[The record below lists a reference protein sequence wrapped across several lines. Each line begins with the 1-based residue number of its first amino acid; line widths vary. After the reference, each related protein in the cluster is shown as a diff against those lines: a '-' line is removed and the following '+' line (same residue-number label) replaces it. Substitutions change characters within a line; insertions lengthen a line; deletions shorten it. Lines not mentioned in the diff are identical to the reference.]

1 MYQSELIK
9 CLRDTETMSSPI
21 FEKLI
26 DILRASLTGTDE
38 ADISVLTD
46 SELAAIYR
54 LAKAHNLSSMA
65 GDYLSRHGVMNKV
78 ILRDMAYAQ
87 TNVEKQEKAIA
98 EITKVLSDARIPFL
112 PLKGIVM
119 RKLYPRPWM
128 RLSGDIDI
136 LIKEADKKRIYDIFT
151 NQLQYRLES
160 TLDEDHF
167 ITRDCISIDISTQLR
182 APLSIDPGG
191 SLFSDIWDYADTAK
205 IPAELD
211 DAMLY
216 AVTIGHI
223 AKHLPQ
229 GGCGINHVMDLW
241 VLNHAETLTEDQKLK
256 RETIVKEKHLDKL
269 EKAIRM
275 LSEKWFSNTD
285 AGYDTELE
293 EYILSGAAHG
303 TIGNKVS
310 ANGAGQ
316 KKSRYL
322 FTRIFEP
329 YDYLITLFP
338 ELKGKKWLTPYYEV
352 KRWIIR
358 LKSGRSTAIKK
369 ELSAILKEDTENSA
383 TGKMIRRLG
392 L

>member
-1 MYQSELIK
+1 MLTNTQ
-9 CLRDTETMSSPI
+9 
-21 FEKLI
+21 EKLI
-26 DILRASLTGTDE
+26 EILRAELTGTDE
-38 ADISVLTD
+38 ADISGLFD
-46 SELAAIYR
+46 QELAAIYH

-65 GDYLSRHGVMNKV
+65 GDFMSRHGVTNRV

-87 TNVEKQEKAIA
+87 TNVEKQEKTLA
-98 EITKVLSDARIPFL
+98 EITKALSEAGIPFL

-119 RKLYPRPWM
+119 RRLYPKPWM

-167 ITRDCISIDISTQLR
+167 ITKEGISIDISTQLR
-182 APLSIDPGG
+182 APLSMDPDG

-229 GGCGINHVMDLW
+229 GGCGINHVMDVW

-256 RETIVKEKHLDKL
+256 RETVIKEKHLDKL

-285 AGYDTELE
+285 TGYDTELE
-293 EYILSGAAHG
+293 KYILSGAAHG
-303 TIGNKVS
+303 TINNKVS
-310 ANGAGQ
+310 VIGAGQ
-316 KKSRYL
+316 NKSRYL

-352 KRWIIR
+352 KRWILR

-369 ELSAILKEDTENSA
+369 ELSAILKEDTKNS
-383 TGKMIRRLG
+383 GVSKMMKRLG